1 MQIGKHDIRQDN
13 IGSWPRSIRMSMLV
27 LIACVILLLGY
38 WFDLSL
44 ITGKTQNLKR
54 EEATLKI
61 TLATKQQVAVNLPA
75 YEKQLAQAKQQLQTI
90 TKLLP
95 NKQQLPNL
103 IENISKLGQNNSLRF
118 LLLKP
123 EPEILHDFY
132 AEFPIDIVVNGN
144 FKNLHQFVS
153 QLAVMPRI
161 VNIGDFKLKQTDSAT
176 PSPTLQL
183 EFTAKTYRFL
193 SEAEIK
199 KQKEAKDAQPS
210 SGH

>member
-1 MQIGKHDIRQDN
+1 
-13 IGSWPRSIRMSMLV
+13 MLV